1 MYGSPSMPASKD
13 LSSILFAGNHPQEH
27 PMSSGGLLRY
37 RSAPSSLLGEIR
49 EDFLPVSSPPCPE
62 TATSA
67 AMFCRFLAEDIQ
79 IRDDVPPGRG
89 GAAAAQPLLPQFTT
103 LASAERSGALF
114 SPASQQNH
122 QQQQQQ
128 QQQLARVMEQTKNGG
143 AAASGSSNL
152 VRHRSSPAGVLSHLN
167 ANAGYPNISKNQISF
182 SSIQNISEVV
192 IAGSSSDDSS
202 GYIPRFPSS
211 NNWENF
217 SRGKSTIDDT
227 LNPTEL
233 EARNHAPTLPHQFS
247 LPPKPSPEMAAVENY
262 LHFQDSGPFKIR
274 AKRGCAT
281 HPRSIAERVRRT
293 RISERIKKLQELVP
307 NMDTQTNTADMLG
320 LAISYIKDLQEQV
333 QTLSESRSSCTCS
346 SGKQKQDHHHHHPSA

>member
-13 LSSILFAGNHPQEH
+13 LSSVLFAGNHPQEQ

-37 RSAPSSLLGEIR
+37 RSAPSSLLGELR
-49 EDFLPVSSPPCPE
+49 ENFLPVSSGCPE

-67 AMFCRFLAEDIQ
+67 AMFCRLLAEDIQ

-89 GAAAAQPLLPQFTT
+89 GAATTQPLPPQFATP
-103 LASAERSGALF
+103 ASAERSGALF

-128 QQQLARVMEQTKNGG
+128 FARVMEQTKNGG
-143 AAASGSSNL
+143 GAASGSSNL

-182 SSIQNISEVV
+182 SSIQTPIMSQIPEVV

-211 NNWENF
+211 NWENF
-217 SRGKSTIDDT
+217 SRGKNTIED

-233 EARNHAPTLPHQFS
+233 EARNHVPTLPHQFS
-247 LPPKPSPEMAAVENY
+247 LPPKPSPEMATMENY
-262 LHFQDSGPFKIR
+262 LHFQETVVPCKIR

-346 SGKQKQDHHHHHPSA
+346 SGKQKQKLEK